1 MQNPALA
8 GGVGTVRWRILA
20 LIVAASFISYVLRTN
35 VSVVGESM
43 IGDLGIT
50 EMHLGMI
57 FSAFALGYA
66 LFQIPGGILGDNIG
80 SRRALA
86 IIAAGWALLT
96 VFTAM
101 VPGTDYLSVAGV
113 VGLLLVLRFLVGVT
127 HAPVFPVTTGGT
139 IANWF
144 PAGGWGLPIGL
155 SSTGLTL
162 GAAATAPFLVWLMAM
177 FGWRGALLVT
187 APSALLLAAAW
198 WWYVRDYPRDHKS
211 VSASELALI
220 DAGRPPPEY
229 ERVSGAWK
237 IAIKN
242 RDVLLLAGS
251 YFCMNYVFYL
261 FFNWFFFYL
270 VSVRGFSAG
279 DAGLLTSAQWILGAV
294 GATLGGFICD
304 RLTRRYGLR
313 WGPRW
318 LAIPSLV
325 LCAVFLVLGATSGN
339 MILTVV
345 FLCICF
351 GCTQLTE
358 AAYWA
363 TTISVSGRHASA
375 ATGILNT
382 GGNVVGFAGG
392 MMVPLIASVW
402 GWTVSVST
410 GAVFALFGALLWLFI
425 RGDRQ
430 MVHDRE

>member
-1 MQNPALA
+1 MQNPGLA
-8 GGVGTVRWRILA
+8 GGASTVRWRILA
-20 LIVAASFISYVLRTN
+20 LIIAASFISYVLRTN
-35 VSVVGESM
+35 VSVVGETM
-43 IGDLGIT
+43 IDDLGLT
-50 EMHLGMI
+50 EVHLGMI
-57 FSAFALGYA
+57 FSSFALGYA
-66 LFQIPGGILGDNIG
+66 LFQIPGGVMGDRMG
-80 SRRALA
+80 SRLA
-86 IIAAGWALLT
+86 VVIIAVAWALLT
-96 VFTAM
+96 VFTAS
-101 VPGTDYLSVAGV
+101 VPGTEYLPVAGI
-113 VGLLLVLRFLVGVT
+113 VGLLIVLRFLVGAT
-127 HAPVFPVTTGGT
+127 HAPIFPVTCGGT

-144 PAGGWGLPIGL
+144 PAGGWGLPNGL

-162 GAAATAPFLVWLMAM
+162 GAAATAPLLVWLMEG
-177 FGWRGALLVT
+177 FGWRGALLLT
-187 APSALLLAAAW
+187 APSALLLAGAW

-220 DAGRPPPEY
+220 DAGRPPPED
-229 ERVSGAWK
+229 ERVAGAWK
-237 IAIKN
+237 VAIKN
-242 RDVLLLAGS
+242 RDVLLLTGS

-270 VSVRGFSAG
+270 VDVRGFSAR
-279 DAGLLTSAQWILGAV
+279 DAGMLTSAQWILGAA
-294 GATLGGFICD
+294 GATAGGFICD
-304 RLTRRYGLR
+304 WLTRRYGLR

-339 MILTVV
+339 TILTVT

-363 TTISVSGRHASA
+363 TTISVSGRHAA
-375 ATGILNT
+375 AASGILNT

-392 MMVPLIASVW
+392 MMVPLIATVW

-410 GAVFALFGALLWLFI
+410 GAVFALLGALLWLLI

-430 MVHDRE
+430 MVYDND